1 MANKSVLAKAQKK
14 VKAKK
19 GFFTHLSV
27 YLSVGIFFLLLNV
40 LTYDGEWWFFFPLLP
55 WLIGL
60 LIHYFT
66 MFGVP
71 GTEILTEGWEE
82 RELEK
87 EVRAILRK
95 EHLLSADEPASN
107 ELPAPPEGLE
117 LPDVEK
123 VTEKR
128 LSDSDFV

>member
-1 MANKSVLAKAQKK
+1 MTDKSVLAKAQKK

-40 LTYDGEWWFFFPLLP
+40 LTYDGDWWFFFPLLP
-55 WLIGL
+55 WLVGL

-66 MFGVP
+66 IFGVP

-95 EHLLSADEPASN
+95 EGMFSETEG

-117 LPDVEK
+117 LPDMEK
-123 VTEKR
+123 ATEKR

>member
-1 MANKSVLAKAQKK
+1 MADKSVLAKAQKK

-40 LTYDGEWWFFFPLLP
+40 LTYSGDWWFFFPLLP
-55 WLIGL
+55 WMVGL

-66 MFGVP
+66 IFGVP

-95 EHLLSADEPASN
+95 ENLLSADAPGSN
-107 ELPAPPEGLE
+107 ELPAPAEGLE
-117 LPDVEK
+117 LPDLEK
-123 VTEKR
+123 SPEKR
-128 LSDSDFV
+128 LSDRDFV